1 MLRLSSIFSSKW
13 FFILL
18 IAFAFLCG
26 LIAGPWQILPH
37 DLIHQLKENII
48 SSTRKPTYK
57 ESEAAIREMKQNV
70 IDACRLQSSNTIYS
84 FFVAGHVYGNPD
96 QIENVRE
103 GLYHPF
109 VKKFN
114 TINECKS
121 MTFGFLLGDIVR
133 ESSNRSFEFAKRDL
147 QLISSKIVKHIVPG
161 NHDVGMGKNNSKRDI
176 FIQNFGKTFK
186 HFEYHNDL
194 FILLDT
200 NIDQW
205 NILNDQL
212 KILENFSKDD
222 KNYNNVFIFTHQ
234 PIWYD
239 KKKVSFSRVVP
250 NSWEGYSEG
259 TNFWDELFPII
270 SNIGQKIYLFAG
282 DVGAFP
288 NESEFFYAK
297 HANAHFFAT
306 GMGGGERD
314 NFLIISIM
322 NGAVNVALIPLNT
335 SSSF

>member
-114 TINECKS
+114 TINK
-121 MTFGFLLGDIVR
+121 TKP
-133 ESSNRSFEFAKRDL
+133 SNKAS
-147 QLISSKIVKHIVPG
+147 
-161 NHDVGMGKNNSKRDI
+161 
-176 FIQNFGKTFK
+176 
-186 HFEYHNDL
+186 
-194 FILLDT
+194 
-200 NIDQW
+200 
-205 NILNDQL
+205 
-212 KILENFSKDD
+212 
-222 KNYNNVFIFTHQ
+222 
-234 PIWYD
+234 
-239 KKKVSFSRVVP
+239 
-250 NSWEGYSEG
+250 
-259 TNFWDELFPII
+259 
-270 SNIGQKIYLFAG
+270 
-282 DVGAFP
+282 
-288 NESEFFYAK
+288 
-297 HANAHFFAT
+297 
-306 GMGGGERD
+306 
-314 NFLIISIM
+314 
-322 NGAVNVALIPLNT
+322 
-335 SSSF
+335 

>member
-234 PIWYD
+234 LIWYD